1 MATNEK
7 IKIKKTLYLLYY
19 DNPVEY
25 KQLIF

>member
-7 IKIKKTLYLLYY
+7 IKIKKALYSLCY